1 MLHWIDSDGE
11 PPPPGGDG
19 LPGLNTS
26 FTAIKANALANG
38 IGTAGIMHLGPAHD
52 TAKPSG
58 PHMSPSPDRVAKG
71 DRWVALFF
79 GPKRTVSGFF
89 PSLARSVQD

>member
-1 MLHWIDSDGE
+1 MLH
-11 PPPPGGDG
+11 GGDN

-38 IGTAGIMHLGPAHD
+38 IGTAGIMLLGPARG

-58 PHMSPSPDRVAKG
+58 PHVSSSDKVAKG
-71 DRWVALFF
+71 GRWVALFF
-79 GPKRTVSGFF
+79 WTKAHCLCYFLL
-89 PSLARSVQD
+89 LARSVQD